1 MRLKPKLIASFL
13 LASLVP
19 MGLLGYLNYWSA
31 RDALKRQA
39 LNDLTLVAEAKEGH
53 LYGFL
58 DNVKGRA
65 ADFSSDGFIRE
76 HVEAMKGLD
85 PKSPRFIGLQSALGR
100 HLKNSKQP
108 LDRSIQFISVI
119 DSKGRIVGATSDDDL
134 GVDESKDVYFITGR
148 NEVYVSDVYYSR
160 HKAAGKG
167 LHIAAAA
174 PLLGMRNGAPLGA
187 IVNFYDTR
195 DLDNILSGAFQIEK
209 GAQSGM
215 RGRMET
221 IDIYLV
227 NKDGVLI
234 SPSRLGGEVMKQ
246 RVEAL
251 PMTACG
257 FGWET
262 TSAYRNH
269 LGRDVLGAAMCVKSM
284 GWTLI
289 AEIDAEEAFGPIRE
303 LRTRMLVLGAGVA
316 LIVLAA
322 SYLIGLGI
330 SRPVAALSRVTQAIA
345 GGDLRSR
352 ASAESRDEIGELAL
366 SFNKM
371 TERLAESR
379 RGILEEK
386 SRLEALIRD
395 VKEGVCFIDAGGNVV
410 IINRSFEES
419 LGIRSEEVVGKPAS
433 EWSWAIQNVGE
444 ILADLKDGR
453 KEYYAGEAVYG
464 GRDMEMTA
472 SPIRSNGEYVGTVV
486 VFRDVTDR
494 KRLEEQARQSQ
505 KIEAVGRLAGGI
517 AHDFNNLLT
526 VILGYTQLLL
536 KRLAPADELRPDI
549 EAINHAADRAAA
561 LTRQLLAFSRKQIL
575 APTVLNLNGIV
586 SGLEKMIR
594 RIVGEDVDLVTIL
607 APDLG
612 SVKADPGQ
620 VEQIIMNL
628 VVNARDAM
636 PQGGTLTI
644 ETANTELSKDFVQ
657 VHTGASPGPC
667 VMLAI
672 SDTGVGMD
680 AETRSHVFEPFF
692 TTKEVGKGTGLGLSM
707 VYGIVKQSD
716 GYIDVESE
724 PGRGTMFRIYLPRVE
739 EEAEVSPAA
748 PAVTGAAGYE
758 GRETILLAEDD
769 PTVREFSARVL
780 RDLGYTVLDAGDGK
794 EAILISSKYA
804 GRIHLLV
811 TDVVMPGMSG
821 GDLAGRVVSIRP
833 GTKVL
838 FMSGYTDDTVVR
850 HGVLKSEIA
859 FLQKPFAPEAL
870 ARKVRE
876 VLESR

>member
-1 MRLKPKLIASFL
+1 
-13 LASLVP
+13 
-19 MGLLGYLNYWSA
+19 
-31 RDALKRQA
+31 
-39 LNDLTLVAEAKEGH
+39 
-53 LYGFL
+53 
-58 DNVKGRA
+58 
-65 ADFSSDGFIRE
+65 
-76 HVEAMKGLD
+76 
-85 PKSPRFIGLQSALGR
+85 
-100 HLKNSKQP
+100 
-108 LDRSIQFISVI
+108 
-119 DSKGRIVGATSDDDL
+119 
-134 GVDESKDVYFITGR
+134 
-148 NEVYVSDVYYSR
+148 
-160 HKAAGKG
+160 
-167 LHIAAAA
+167 
-174 PLLGMRNGAPLGA
+174 
-187 IVNFYDTR
+187 
-195 DLDNILSGAFQIEK
+195 
-209 GAQSGM
+209 
-215 RGRMET
+215 
-221 IDIYLV
+221 
-227 NKDGVLI
+227 
-234 SPSRLGGEVMKQ
+234 
-246 RVEAL
+246 
-251 PMTACG
+251 
-257 FGWET
+257 
-262 TSAYRNH
+262 
-269 LGRDVLGAAMCVKSM
+269 
-284 GWTLI
+284 
-289 AEIDAEEAFGPIRE
+289 
-303 LRTRMLVLGAGVA
+303 MLVLGAGVA

-330 SRPVAALSRVTQAIA
+330 SRPVAALSRVTRAIA

-419 LGIRSEEVVGKPAS
+419 LGIRSEDVVGKSAS

-494 KRLEEQARQSQ
+494 KRLEEEARQSQ

-680 AETRSHVFEPFF
+680 AEMRSRVFEPFF

-724 PGRGTMFRIYLPRVE
+724 PGRGTIFRIYLPRVE

-850 HGVLKSEIA
+850 HGVLESEIA

-870 ARKVRE
+870 ARKVRD

>member
-13 LASLVP
+13 LASLAP

-31 RDALKRQA
+31 RDALKRQT

-58 DNVKGRA
+58 EAVKGRA
-65 ADFSSDGFIRE
+65 VDFASDGFIRE
-76 HVEAMKGLD
+76 HLEAMKGLD
-85 PKSPRFIGLQSALGR
+85 PKSPRFIGLQRALGR
-100 HLKNSKQP
+100 HLKNNKQP
-108 LDRSIQFISVI
+108 LDRSIRSIGVI
-119 DSKGRIVGATSDDDL
+119 DTKGRIVGATSDDDL
-134 GVDESKDVYFITGR
+134 GIDESKDAYFIEGR
-148 NEVYVSDVYYSR
+148 SAVYVSDVHDSL

-167 LHIAAAA
+167 PHVAAAA
-174 PLLGMRNGAPLGA
+174 PILGMRNGAPLGA

-195 DLDNILSGAFQIEK
+195 DLDKVLSGEFQTSQ

-227 NKDGVLI
+227 NKDGLLI
-234 SPSRLGGEVMKQ
+234 TPSRLGGDVMKQ
-246 RVEAL
+246 RVETL
-251 PMTACG
+251 PVTACG

-269 LGRDVLGAAMCVKSM
+269 LDRDVLGAAMCIGGK

-289 AEIDAEEAFGPIRE
+289 AEIDAEEAFKPILE
-303 LRTRMLVLGAGVA
+303 LRNRMVVLGVGVA

-322 SYLIGLGI
+322 SYLIGLRI
-330 SRPVAALSRVTQAIA
+330 SRPVAALSRVTRAIA

-371 TERLAESR
+371 TESLAESR
-379 RGILEEK
+379 QAILEEK
-386 SRLEALIRD
+386 SRLEELIRD
-395 VKEGVCFIDAGGNVV
+395 VKEGVCFIDAAGNVAL
-410 IINRSFEES
+410 INKSIEES
-419 LGIRSEEVVGKPAS
+419 LGIRSEDVVGKPAT
-433 EWSWAIQNVGE
+433 EWSWAVENIGE
-444 ILADLKDGR
+444 ILSVVKDG
-453 KEYYAGEAVYG
+453 KQPYYAGEAVCG
-464 GRDMEMTA
+464 GRQMEITA
-472 SPIRSNGEYVGTVV
+472 SPIRSNGSSIGTVI

-494 KRLEEQARQSQ
+494 KRLEEEARQSQ

-536 KRLAPADELRPDI
+536 RRLAPADEMRPDVEVI
-549 EAINHAADRAAA
+549 DHAADRAAA

-575 APTVLNLNGIV
+575 APAVLDLNGIV
-586 SGLEKMIR
+586 SGLTKMIR
-594 RIVGEDVDLVTIL
+594 RIIGEDVDLVTVL

-612 SVKADPGQ
+612 AVKADPGQ

-636 PQGGTLTI
+636 PQGGRLTI
-644 ETANTELSKDFVQ
+644 ETANASLDGSFV
-657 VHTGASPGPC
+657 HAHAGAAAGSY

-672 SDTGVGMD
+672 SDTGAGMD
-680 AETRSHVFEPFF
+680 AETRSRIFEPFF

-707 VYGIVKQSD
+707 VYGVVKQSE
-716 GYIDVESE
+716 GYIDVESA
-724 PGRGTMFRIYLPRVE
+724 PGRGATFRIYLPRVE
-739 EEAEVSPAA
+739 ETAESAPAA
-748 PAVTGAAGYE
+748 GLPAAARAG
-758 GRETILLAEDD
+758 GETILLAEDD

-780 RDLGYTVLDAGDGK
+780 RGLGYTVLDAADGK
-794 EAILISSKYA
+794 EAVLILSRYA
-804 GRIHLLV
+804 GKIHLLL

-821 GDLAGRVVSIRP
+821 GDLAARAASIRP

-850 HGVLKSEIA
+850 HGVLESEIA
-859 FLQKPFAPEAL
+859 FLTKPFAPEEL

-876 VLESR
+876 VLEE